1 MEHIPFL
8 RVTEQEVIEHEKA
21 FGMILAV
28 ILLLSAFM
36 LGTTVFA
43 ADDDAAGIRAT
54 PPEKLAGRNLKISV
68 LNYTFDGA
76 ETIPLNGGNYASVTL
91 YDLADVTIDLDGKTV
106 ALRDALGENKISG
119 DELVALA
126 RLDAAQGVCNETAK
140 SKNGLTEFTYH
151 YPEFSLHCAYDIYET
166 PDGKQHLIKDLSLY
180 GTKNTPEYSYAFDRD
195 GQPIDYED
203 WGLDFRVTEA
213 KSEGMV
219 LKCTQSGG
227 QQAGTL
233 ELELALL
240 SRAGGD
246 PSKNEQI
253 EPIIPKVETAA
264 GIHMDGV
271 TELSFDFEKI
281 YGALPAGDYELT
293 LQIADRYEKDTLPAL
308 ARKYHDT
315 QWYSVEFTIN

>member
-1 MEHIPFL
+1 MKKKYAI
-8 RVTEQEVIEHEKA
+8 
-21 FGMILAV
+21 ILGCA
-28 ILLLSAFM
+28 LLLSAFM

-68 LNYTFDGA
+68 LNYTFDGG
-76 ETIPLNGGNYASVTL
+76 ETIALNGGNYASFTL
-91 YDLADVTIDLDGKTV
+91 YNLSDVTIALDGKTL

-119 DELVALA
+119 DELVALT
-126 RLDAAQGVCNETAK
+126 RLDAAQGICSEAAK

-151 YPEFSLHCAYDIYET
+151 YPEFSLHCVYDIYET

-180 GTKNTPEYSYAFDRD
+180 GTKNTPEYSYAFDKD
-195 GQPIDYED
+195 GQPIDYEN
-203 WGLDFRVTEA
+203 WGLDFQVTEA
-213 KSEGMV
+213 TSEGMV

-240 SRAGGD
+240 SRVCRD
-246 PSKNEQI
+246 SSKNEQI
-253 EPIIPKVETAA
+253 EPIIPGGAAAAAA
-264 GIHMDGV
+264 GIHMDDV

-281 YGALPAGDYELT
+281 YGALPAGDYELA
-293 LQIADRYEKDTLPAL
+293 LQIADRYDKNALPTL
-308 ARKYHDT
+308 ARKYHDA

>member
-1 MEHIPFL
+1 MK
-8 RVTEQEVIEHEKA
+8 KA
-21 FGMILAV
+21 LGMILAA

-36 LGTTVFA
+36 LGTTVF

-91 YDLADVTIDLDGKTV
+91 YDLADVTIDLGGKTV
-106 ALRDALGENKISG
+106 ALRDALVENRISG

-180 GTKNTPEYSYAFDRD
+180 GAKNTPEYSYAFDRD

>member
-1 MEHIPFL
+1 M
-8 RVTEQEVIEHEKA
+8 
-21 FGMILAV
+21 
-28 ILLLSAFM
+28 
-36 LGTTVFA
+36 
-43 ADDDAAGIRAT
+43 
-54 PPEKLAGRNLKISV
+54 
-68 LNYTFDGA
+68 
-76 ETIPLNGGNYASVTL
+76 
-91 YDLADVTIDLDGKTV
+91 
-106 ALRDALGENKISG
+106 
-119 DELVALA
+119 
-126 RLDAAQGVCNETAK
+126 
-140 SKNGLTEFTYH
+140 
-151 YPEFSLHCAYDIYET
+151 
-166 PDGKQHLIKDLSLY
+166 
-180 GTKNTPEYSYAFDRD
+180 
-195 GQPIDYED
+195 
-203 WGLDFRVTEA
+203 
-213 KSEGMV
+213 
-219 LKCTQSGG
+219 
-227 QQAGTL
+227 